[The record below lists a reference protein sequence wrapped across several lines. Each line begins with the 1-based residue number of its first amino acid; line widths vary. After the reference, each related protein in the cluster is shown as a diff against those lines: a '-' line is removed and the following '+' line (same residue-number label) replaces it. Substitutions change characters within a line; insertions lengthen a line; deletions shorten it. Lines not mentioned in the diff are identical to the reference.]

1 MAAESKKILYGEISL
16 KNEDFEKGENKHLI
30 ELEYYKTQNTSN
42 NLFNVENFGVEIK
55 KKEYVGSRVE
65 EEAKCIENVT
75 RKEEVINELIDTL
88 KRNKVTPI
96 SLEEVV
102 KDLFNVYI

>member
-1 MAAESKKILYGEISL
+1 MAAESKKILYGEIRL
-16 KNEDFEKGENKHLI
+16 KNEDFGESEGKHSMK
-30 ELEYYKTQNTSN
+30 LEYYKTQNYSE
-42 NLFNVENFGVEIK
+42 NLFETENFGVEIK
-55 KKEYVGSRVE
+55 KREYLGSRVE
-65 EEAKCIENVT
+65 EETKCIENVT
-75 RKEEVINELIDTL
+75 RKEEVIDELIETL